1 AEFVTSAYRF
11 NYQAPTTPSSVY
23 DYDPKSR
30 TRTLLKQVEVLG
42 GFDPTKY
49 QSERVFAKAYDGA
62 EIPITIISRKGS
74 PRDGTAPLVLY
85 GYGSYGISSEAT
97 FSSARISLLDRG
109 VTWAIAN
116 IRGGGELGEEWRLLI
131 GAVANMRPDLFHCL
145 VAKVPFVDVMNTML
159 DPTLPLTVGEYL
171 EWGDPNEAAAY
182 NYIRSYCPYTNVTP
196 QRYPAMLITTGL
208 NDPRVGYWEG
218 AKWVARLR
226 VNKLDDNILLMR
238 TNMGAG
244 HAGKSG
250 RYDAWKEVAFD
261 YAFLL
266 SQLGIS
272 S

>member
-1 AEFVTSAYRF
+1 MGGSA
-11 NYQAPTTPSSVY
+11 
-23 DYDPKSR
+23 
-30 TRTLLKQVEVLG
+30 G
-42 GFDPTKY
+42 G
-49 QSERVFAKAYDGA
+49 
-62 EIPITIISRKGS
+62 
-74 PRDGTAPLVLY
+74 
-85 GYGSYGISSEAT
+85 
-97 FSSARISLLDRG
+97 
-109 VTWAIAN
+109 
-116 IRGGGELGEEWRLLI
+116 LLI

-171 EWGDPNEAAAY
+171 EWGDPNVAPSY
-182 NYIRSYCPYTNVTP
+182 HYMRSYCPYTNVAP

-226 VNKLDDNILLMR
+226 ANKLDDNLLLMR

-244 HAGKSG
+244 HAGQSG

-266 SQLGIS
+266 SQFGIS